1 MGLSNSELIKYSKRL
16 SQAKTRILVKHGFY
30 GLLLMHMKFAIDEEC
45 ETAYTDGYK
54 IAFSPT
60 FMDDLSD
67 SELDFVLMH
76 EILHVVLQHCMR
88 GKNLQHTRY
97 NIACDIVVNS
107 NILASNSFNL
117 KSITLSKYGES
128 MHIAPNKNEGYLHT
142 AEEVYAMLPED
153 KSIRQEKSL
162 SGIGEGDGEE
172 KNGAGGYELGRA
184 KKKLGK
190 YREGFDSH
198 EEWPQLEE
206 SDTLLRDVWV
216 KRLRDAEATISII
229 DRQNGRGTIPACAK
243 RLLKDLRKP
252 RLNWRVML
260 SDFIQTEINDYSFSP
275 PDRRFSDSDFFLP
288 DFNES
293 EEKIENILFMIDSSG
308 SMSDKDISDAYS
320 ELCGALAQFD
330 GKLSGYVGFFDAC
343 IYEPT
348 PFYKVNDILEAK
360 PLGGGGTDFQIIF
373 EYINQ
378 HMMSNP
384 PSCVII
390 LTDGFAPYPN
400 ESLAMGIPVLWI
412 INNNEAH
419 PSFGKVARL
428 LD

>member
-1 MGLSNSELIKYSKRL
+1 MGLSNQELIKYSKRL

-45 ETAYTDGYK
+45 DTAYTDGYK

-88 GKNLQHTRY
+88 GKNLQQSRY

-107 NILASNSFNL
+107 NILASNNFNL
-117 KSITLSKYGES
+117 KSITLAKHGEA
-128 MHIAPNKNEGYLHT
+128 MHIAPDKNEGYLYT
-142 AEEVYAMLPED
+142 AEEVYAMLPDD
-153 KSIRQEKSL
+153 KSIVGEKSS
-162 SGIGEGDGEE
+162 SGIGEGEDG
-172 KNGAGGYELGRA
+172 KGKGNGGFELGRA
-184 KKKLGK
+184 KKKVGK
-190 YREGFDSH
+190 YKEGFDSH
-198 EEWPQLEE
+198 EEWPQIEE
-206 SDTLLRDVWV
+206 QDTRLRDVWV
-216 KRLRDAEATISII
+216 KRLRDAETTISIL

-243 RLLKDLRKP
+243 RLLKELRAP

-260 SDFIQTEINDYSFSP
+260 NDFIQQEINDYSFSP
-275 PDRRFSDSDFFLP
+275 PDRRFSESDFFLP
-288 DFNES
+288 DFNEN

-308 SMSDKDISDAYS
+308 SMSDKDITDAFS
-320 ELCGALAQFD
+320 ELSGALLQFG
-330 GKLSGYVGFFDAC
+330 GKLSGYAGFFDAC
-343 IYEPT
+343 VYEPL
-348 PFYKVNDILEAK
+348 PFSKISDILEIK

-373 EYINQ
+373 EYIHK
-378 HMMSNP
+378 HMLSNP

-412 INNNEAH
+412 INNQIAA
-419 PSFGKVARL
+419 PTFGKVARL